1 MARPGTDSSR
11 VFGCP
16 VCGFRVNRT
25 DGSCP
30 RCSTPI
36 GGSAELECPFCGGLV
51 DPRSRTCPHCH
62 VDYADFKA
70 KAKARAADSN
80 IDGIL
85 NEIIELESYQM
96 RQTDTRF
103 ACPNCSWL
111 LNGTEDK
118 CPKCGNSL
126 SGEYALQCPICGA
139 PAAADSI
146 SCPECG
152 SKFAGEE
159 RATTAPP
166 MRREAAPEA
175 PVITVP
181 IVKIVSKPASPAP
194 EPPTNEEPI
203 APERELEPTE
213 ASPEA
218 PEPDGL
224 AELEKL
230 KESMSHKKA
239 TTPGKKKTRKLKAR
253 PKGGKS

>member
-1 MARPGTDSSR
+1 MARQATDSSR

-25 DGSCP
+25 DDSCP

-51 DPRSRTCPHCH
+51 NPRSRTCPHCH

-85 NEIIELESYQM
+85 NEIIELEAYQ
-96 RQTDTRF
+96 TKKEDTRF

-111 LNGTEDK
+111 LNGTEDR

-126 SGEYALQCPICGA
+126 SGEFALQCPICGA
-139 PAAADSI
+139 PVTADSI

-152 SKFAGEE
+152 SKFADE
-159 RATTAPP
+159 
-166 MRREAAPEA
+166 EAASTASLTKRGPIPEVPA
-175 PVITVP
+175 NAVPV
-181 IVKIVSKPASPAP
+181 VKIISKPAPPSPEPPPKEELIAP
-194 EPPTNEEPI
+194 EPEPVPMET
-203 APERELEPTE
+203 A
-213 ASPEA
+213 PEA

-230 KESMSHKKA
+230 KESMSQKKP
-239 TTPGKKKTRKLKAR
+239 TSPGKKKTRKLKAR
-253 PKGGKS
+253 PKGNKT